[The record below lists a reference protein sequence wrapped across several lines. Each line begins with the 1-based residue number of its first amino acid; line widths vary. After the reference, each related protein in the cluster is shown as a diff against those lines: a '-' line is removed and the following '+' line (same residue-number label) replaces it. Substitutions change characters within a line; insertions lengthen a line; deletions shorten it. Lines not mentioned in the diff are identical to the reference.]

1 MGIYNKVMRYFWLLL
16 SIVLFLIVT
25 VKGIT
30 VGFDR
35 WVSYCIIV
43 AMALGMYF
51 FKTWMMKR
59 FEKHAAF
66 LDQQEANDKNK

>member
-1 MGIYNKVMRYFWLLL
+1 MGIYNKLMRYFWLLL

-35 WVSYCIIV
+35 WVSYYIIV

-66 LDQQEANDKNK
+66 LAQQENKDKK